1 MSKDSK
7 LPLLP
12 LETTELTGTQQVRLE
27 LLAKTHVGQQIMT
40 DFVFSASVADLQLAQ
55 LEKLTQW
62 VLGQTQDLPTT
73 QLN

>member
-1 MSKDSK
+1 MSNESNQS
-7 LPLLP
+7 LLP
-12 LETTELTGTQQVRLE
+12 LNATELTATQQVRLE

-40 DFVFSASVADLQLAQ
+40 DFVLSASVADLQLVQ

-73 QLN
+73 